1 MLKGWASAVDDWVFS
16 HMHVQPSRLG
26 PIAVRQVARM
36 TLEAE
41 LFTSLVEEGALGGLE
56 GRDGPDAVWEVMMEH
71 LWERLGCS
79 KMNLRYGLS
88 FLK

>member
-1 MLKGWASAVDDWVFS
+1 
-16 HMHVQPSRLG
+16 
-26 PIAVRQVARM
+26 M

-41 LFTSLVEEGALGGLE
+41 LFTSLAEEGALGGLE
-56 GRDGPDAVWEVMMEH
+56 GRDGPEAVWEVMMEH
-71 LWERLGCS
+71 LRERLGCS